1 MEVAI
6 FFAVVGTIWLIFRKG
21 IARRQAQIMTD
32 FAGGG
37 EVPENHAKAWEQAGF
52 GFCILLLVAAVV
64 IGFAAL
70 MGNP

>member
-1 MEVAI
+1 
-6 FFAVVGTIWLIFRKG
+6 
-21 IARRQAQIMTD
+21 MTN

-37 EVPENHAKAWEQAGF
+37 EVPENHAKAWEQVGL
-52 GFCILLLVAAVV
+52 GFCIPLLVAAVV